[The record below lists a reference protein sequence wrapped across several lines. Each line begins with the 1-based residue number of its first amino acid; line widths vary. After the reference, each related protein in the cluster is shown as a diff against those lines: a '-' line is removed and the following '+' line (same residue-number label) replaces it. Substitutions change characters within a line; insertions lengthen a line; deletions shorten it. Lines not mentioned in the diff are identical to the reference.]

1 MKICLTRF
9 DEAPWSIRIQELFKE
24 ALIKSDKVSLVDS
37 IFGYP
42 KKQDYDILILCGIK
56 SIIKLKLDY
65 QRIKSSCKFLCDM
78 SDFGNDPRKNYADIC
93 FYFVPT
99 NKLTP
104 SYTRYLPKVI
114 DEKILFPEHNSS
126 KPLTV
131 FIDHFGQQKNP
142 KEKEVS
148 TLAIKKI
155 FYEIK
160 KCPFN
165 LRVFYH
171 HTSGI
176 LTDPFPLEPEI
187 IENYSYKIFK
197 YIPYNEICKYYRQT
211 HFYFPTHR
219 ETQGMLAQEIGM
231 CGGLTVLQSWMYPSE
246 TFKEFIKAIY
256 NQNEN
261 INWNYLKKFMTKK
274 QIQINRN
281 QVLNNCNFKSFS
293 DTLFTHLKNLMNI

>member
-9 DEAPWSIRIQELFKE
+9 DEPPWSIRVQELFKK
-24 ALIKSDKVSLVDS
+24 ALLKSDKVSLVDS

-42 KKQDYDILILCGIK
+42 NKQDYDILILCGIGT
-56 SIIKLKLDY
+56 IAKLKLSY
-65 QRIKSSCKFLCDM
+65 QKIKSSCKFLCDM
-78 SDFGNDPRKNYADIC
+78 ADLGNDPRKSYGDIC
-93 FYFVPT
+93 FYSVPT
-99 NKLTP
+99 NKFTP
-104 SYTRYLPKVI
+104 SYYKYLPKVI
-114 DEKILFPEHNSS
+114 DEKNLFPEHNAS

-131 FIDHFGQQKNP
+131 FIDHFGYQNI

-148 TLAIKKI
+148 IQAIKKI
-155 FYEIK
+155 FNEVK
-160 KCPFN
+160 TCPFD

-176 LTDPFPLEPEI
+176 LTDPLEPEI
-187 IENYSYKIFK
+187 LDNYSYKIFK

-246 TFKEFIKAIY
+246 SFKEFTKAIY

-281 QVLNNCNFKSFS
+281 LVLNNCNFKFFS
-293 DTLFTHLKNLMNI
+293 ETLLSHLQNLMKI

>member
-9 DEAPWSIRIQELFKE
+9 DAAPWSIRVQELFKK
-24 ALIKSDKVSLVDS
+24 ALLKSDKVSLVDS
-37 IFGYP
+37 IFNYP
-42 KKQDYDILILCGIK
+42 NKQDYDILILCGIK
-56 SIIKLKLDY
+56 CITKLKLDY

-99 NKLTP
+99 NKPTP
-104 SYTRYLPKVI
+104 SYTRFLPKVI
-114 DEKILFPEHNSS
+114 DEKILFPEHDTS

-131 FIDHFGQQKNP
+131 FIDHFGYQDI

-148 TLAIKKI
+148 IQAIQKI
-155 FYEIK
+155 FNEVK

-176 LTDPFPLEPEI
+176 VIDPLEPEI
-187 IENYSYKIFK
+187 LDNYSYKIFK

-211 HFYFPTHR
+211 HLFFPTHK

-246 TFKEFIKAIY
+246 TFEEFTKAIY

-281 QVLNNCNFKSFS
+281 QVLNNLNFKSFS
-293 DTLFTHLKNLMNI
+293 DALFAHLENLVNT